1 MKMYVGNLAWGV
13 TTDKLKEIFSE
24 YGEVDDAI
32 VMMDRDTG
40 RSRGFGFVTM
50 GDSDAQKAIEGL
62 DGQDFDGRPLRVNE
76 ARPHERSS
84 RGGGGGGGGG
94 GGNRW

>member
-1 MKMYVGNLAWGV
+1 MKMYVGNLAWAI
-13 TTDKLKEIFSE
+13 TTDQLKELFSQH
-24 YGEVDDAI
+24 GEVDDAI

-50 GDSDAQKAIEGL
+50 SDADAQSAIDAL
-62 DGQDFDGRPLRVNE
+62 DGHEIEGRPLRVNE
-76 ARPHERSS
+76 ARPHERSN

-94 GGNRW
+94 RW